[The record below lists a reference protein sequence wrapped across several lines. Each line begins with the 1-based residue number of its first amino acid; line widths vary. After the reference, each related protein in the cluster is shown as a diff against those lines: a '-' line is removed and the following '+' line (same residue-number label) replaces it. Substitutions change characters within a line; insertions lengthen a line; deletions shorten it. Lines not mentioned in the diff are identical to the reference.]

1 MRLPVVL
8 ILLLSLCA
16 TAPAWAISPADDA
29 AERQRIA
36 GEKAEV
42 EKAYAAREAECRRR
56 FIVTSCLDAARRD
69 RREAVER
76 LRQQEV
82 VLDEAQRKLRA
93 AQRIEEI
100 RSKVSADEAKRR
112 EAEARVQAREAQRQ
126 EQAARVEAAASA
138 ASAPSAAAAA
148 SAPVRARTPPTKR
161 PVDAG
166 KAAQAYEQRQQ
177 QAQEHR
183 AAVER
188 RNAERA
194 GKNKPSRPL
203 PAPASGSSSM
213 LEPPRGGGL
222 GSGA

>member
-1 MRLPVVL
+1 MRLSFVL
-8 ILLLSLCA
+8 LLLLSSVA
-16 TAPAWAISPADDA
+16 TRPAWAISPADDA

-36 GEKAEV
+36 AEQAEV
-42 EKAYAAREAECRRR
+42 EKAYATREAECRRR

-82 VLDEAQRKLRA
+82 VLDEAQRKQRA

-112 EAEARVQAREAQRQ
+112 EAEARVQAREAKQQ

-148 SAPVRARTPPTKR
+148 SAPVRARTPTTKR
-161 PVDAG
+161 PVDAE
-166 KAAQAYEQRQQ
+166 KAAQAYEKRQQ

-183 AAVER
+183 AAVEQ

-194 GKNKPSRPL
+194 AKGKPSKPL
-203 PAPASGSSSM
+203 PAPSGASG
-213 LEPPRGGGL
+213 
-222 GSGA
+222 A